1 MMMSIKRYASS
12 IQIGMP
18 TRVSAPVPTRLQ
30 SVQAPT
36 SVPACRMQ
44 TILKSQRL
52 QRRVEGAAPTTPVAF
67 CQMQADG

>member
-30 SVQAPT
+30 SVQGSNFSP
-36 SVPACRMQ
+36 C
-44 TILKSQRL
+44 L
-52 QRRVEGAAPTTPVAF
+52 QEADHPEEPEAAKES
-67 CQMQADG
+67 GR